1 MQPSEI
7 HLNAN
12 NPFVNPNTLLNLHPH
27 QGNADPAA
35 PVNNMNGAAPNLP
48 NQENA
53 APIPS
58 VPPAVEP
65 PGQVQSINKDLI
77 IIFLKG
83 RGRDTIQDRTKGAK
97 LRCLSTPD
105 AIQGAL
111 LVILQKERVCI
122 PLYHFRFAYH
132 TGPKTAGI
140 GIYDYQMDNDITLPE
155 IHHFSLSETP
165 QDPANPNSSNPT
177 TTPSAQ
183 QTNTN
188 VRNNN
193 KLYYAQRNLKMDEGD
208 CMLRKVLSS
217 EEYGMLKN
225 DRQLWTKWRYKLS
238 LTPDSLEDP
247 EIFLELQADIYNKK
261 NNHNKNNSRH
271 VSHGITGVN
280 PIQNQD
286 TQGTGSMR
294 QMQEMMML
302 NMLQN
307 MQRSQAQLKQP
318 SYGQYGPAQY
328 PPPYGQ
334 YGPAQYPPH
343 VQYPAAPTMPHIP
356 IMPAPHIPTAA
367 PIMPPIDVPPIMSP
381 IAAAPIIPPVMPSVP
396 THPIIA
402 SPASLSF
409 NASPASLSFNPVHG
423 TSYKAPNNNPTK

>member
-286 TQGTGSMR
+286 TQAITSAIETTIIWSVWTCTVSTTIWSVWTCTVSSTCTVSCSTYHASHTYHAGASHSNCSTYHATHR
-294 QMQEMMML
+294 CTT
-302 NMLQN
+302 
-307 MQRSQAQLKQP
+307 
-318 SYGQYGPAQY
+318 Y
-328 PPPYGQ
+328 
-334 YGPAQYPPH
+334 H
-343 VQYPAAPTMPHIP
+343 VTHSCSTYHTTCYAFCTDTSDYCKSRIP
-356 IMPAPHIPTAA
+356 FI
-367 PIMPPIDVPPIMSP
+367 
-381 IAAAPIIPPVMPSVP
+381 
-396 THPIIA
+396 
-402 SPASLSF
+402 
-409 NASPASLSFNPVHG
+409 
-423 TSYKAPNNNPTK
+423 

>member
-183 QTNTN
+183 QTQTAQIRRPHLAHSKQIQMYEITTN
-188 VRNNN
+188 CITPSVISKWMRVTVCCA
-193 KLYYAQRNLKMDEGD
+193 KSS
-208 CMLRKVLSS
+208 LRK
-217 EEYGMLKN
+217 
-225 DRQLWTKWRYKLS
+225 
-238 LTPDSLEDP
+238 
-247 EIFLELQADIYNKK
+247 
-261 NNHNKNNSRH
+261 
-271 VSHGITGVN
+271 
-280 PIQNQD
+280 
-286 TQGTGSMR
+286 SM
-294 QMQEMMML
+294 EC
-302 NMLQN
+302 
-307 MQRSQAQLKQP
+307 
-318 SYGQYGPAQY
+318 
-328 PPPYGQ
+328 
-334 YGPAQYPPH
+334 
-343 VQYPAAPTMPHIP
+343 
-356 IMPAPHIPTAA
+356 
-367 PIMPPIDVPPIMSP
+367 
-381 IAAAPIIPPVMPSVP
+381 
-396 THPIIA
+396 
-402 SPASLSF
+402 
-409 NASPASLSFNPVHG
+409 
-423 TSYKAPNNNPTK
+423 